1 MAQQISINSGSGAQ
15 QVTVTSPGNVSV
27 TLSRSVIGT
36 VANVVSANY
45 ANFAGTAFNVLS
57 LFLRRICDACLL
69 ASP

>member
-45 ANFAGTAFNVLS
+45 ANFAGTAFNVSGSNS
-57 LFLRRICDACLL
+57 LYCKL
-69 ASP
+69 A